1 LHTVGS
7 WARRG
12 GERGRPARRV
22 QGSPEPALGLDVVR
36 GVDGHLEE
44 GRGRERLRRVATP
57 GDDILLDL
65 LASRGKKGG
74 GGLGVGRCQ
83 RVSLSHVS
91 TDAPPLPLPR
101 NISAEPAPQPGRPG
115 GGHILVACPVGE
127 GVTGPVRRNA
137 VRPDGGRLS
146 LSVLANPT
154 VGHCGASGGGGI
166 AEISCDTASL

>member
-1 LHTVGS
+1 MVI
-7 WARRG
+7 WKRG
-12 GERGRPARRV
+12 GVGRDSDGLRRPV
-22 QGSPEPALGLDVVR
+22 TTYSLSCWR
-36 GVDGHLEE
+36 RE
-44 GRGRERLRRVATP
+44 GRR
-57 GDDILLDL
+57 
-65 LASRGKKGG
+65 GG

-146 LSVLANPT
+146 LSGLANPT